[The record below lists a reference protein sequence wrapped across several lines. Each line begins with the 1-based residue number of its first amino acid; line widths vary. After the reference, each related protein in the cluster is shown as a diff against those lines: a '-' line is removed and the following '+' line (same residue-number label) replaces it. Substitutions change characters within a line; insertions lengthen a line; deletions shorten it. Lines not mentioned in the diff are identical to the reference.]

1 MDALTRHRLSLLGLD
16 AAELESAAPEA
27 RAARVYATFLDKV
40 PYETLS
46 ALERRRSIPADPE
59 SWPRTTDRL
68 LREAR
73 TDGTGGTCFSLAYA
87 LAELFRGVGANAA
100 VTLGQH
106 LTHKAPHAAVVLF
119 GDEGPVLYDPS
130 FLVPGGIPVRPG
142 GSLDDGLFLHE
153 LEPRRGPMLALVRTG
168 PDGAPKPLYSWI
180 PMPAPPDS
188 FLRSWIESFSSPRA
202 GRVRMARRR
211 GDELVSYAEE
221 HDRLWVVTPAGRC
234 EDAVGRDCVGA
245 LHRHFGLSEALLRAH
260 FAAGARR

>member
-1 MDALTRHRLSLLGLD
+1 MDALTRHRLMLLGLEAGD
-16 AAELESAAPEA
+16 LDFGSPED
-27 RAARVYATFLDKV
+27 RAARVYAAFVDRV

-59 SWPRTTDRL
+59 AWPRTTDRL

-87 LAELFRGVGANAA
+87 LAELFRGIGANAA

-106 LTHKAPHAAVVLF
+106 LTHRAPHAAVVLF

-130 FLVPGGIPVRPG
+130 FLLPGGIPVRPG
-142 GSLDDGLFLHE
+142 GSLDDGLFRHV

-168 PDGAPKPLYSWI
+168 PDAMPKPLYSWI

-188 FLRSWIESFSSPRA
+188 FLRTWIESFSSPRA
-202 GRVRMARRR
+202 NRIHMARRR
-211 GDELVSYAEE
+211 GDEIVSYAEE
-221 HDRLWVVTPAGRC
+221 HDRLLVLTPAGRC
-234 EDAVGRDCVGA
+234 EDAVGQDCVA
-245 LHRHFGLSEALLRAH
+245 TLHRHFGLSEALLRAH
-260 FAAGARR
+260 FAAGSRR

>member
-1 MDALTRHRLSLLGLD
+1 VDALTRHRLSLLGLEAADLEPFD
-16 AAELESAAPEA
+16 AETRA
-27 RAARVYATFLDKV
+27 RRVYEAFV
-40 PYETLS
+40 HRIPYETLS
-46 ALERRRSIPADPE
+46 AMERRRSIPADPE
-59 SWPRTTDRL
+59 AWPRTTDRL

-73 TDGTGGTCFSLAYA
+73 SDGTGGTCFSLSYA

-106 LTHKAPHAAVVLF
+106 LSHRAPHAAVVLF

-130 FLVPGGIPVRPG
+130 FLLPGGEPVRPG
-142 GSLDDGLFLHE
+142 GSLDDGLFRHV

-168 PDGAPKPLYSWI
+168 PDATPKPLFAWI

-188 FLRSWIESFSSPRA
+188 FLRAWIESFSTPRA

-211 GDELVSYAEE
+211 GDEIVSYAEE
-221 HDRLWVVTPAGRC
+221 HDRLYVLTPAGRC
-234 EDAVGRDCVGA
+234 EDAVGQDCVAA

-260 FAAGARR
+260 FAAGTRR